1 MEIRKITSTAIALA
15 GIFAL
20 MSCGKETSPVT
31 GWNYNDPDNGG
42 FQVLPYT
49 EQETGPGLVLIEGG
63 RFTMG
68 RVEQDVL
75 YDWNNIPRTVTVSS
89 YYMDETEVRNLDYLE
104 YLFWL
109 SRVFGTDDVFRQIY
123 VKALP
128 DTLVWREKLAYNEPF
143 VEYYLR
149 HPAYRDY
156 PVVGVSW
163 LQANDFCSW
172 RTDRVNEYILVRE
185 GILDWDPNASGA
197 NNFNTDAYLAGKY
210 EGNVKK
216 LIPKPD
222 GSERKVRLEDG
233 IFLPKYR
240 LPTEAEWEY
249 ASFGLI
255 GNMSPDYIIK
265 ERRLYPWNGQGVRN
279 PEEKFIGDFMGN
291 FKRDKGDN
299 MGIAGYLN
307 DAADITAP
315 VFSYWPNDYGLY
327 NMAGNVSEWVL
338 DTYRTLSFEDVNDF
352 RPFRGNVFKTAM
364 IDSTD
369 LTIMVDQGDSL
380 LFDEDGNIISK
391 PGQIL
396 MRNVDIK
403 YKEDRLDER
412 RNYKYADNINYLDGD
427 HKNSSVFYDIDN
439 PGDNYLMY
447 QYPTPKDK
455 QQNPA
460 KDELGQNSLINN
472 KSKVYKGGSW
482 KDRAYWM
489 VPGTRRYLDQRQGT
503 AFIGFRC
510 AMDRVGS
517 PVGLGSKRRR

>member
-1 MEIRKITSTAIALA
+1 MEIRKITKLVFVLA
-15 GIFAL
+15 GAL
-20 MSCGKETSPVT
+20 TLASCHKETSPVT

-42 FQVLPYT
+42 FQVLPYS

-75 YDWNNIPRTVTVSS
+75 YDWNTIPRTVTISS
-89 YYMDETEVRNLDYLE
+89 YYLDETEVRNLDYLE

-109 SRVFGTDDVFRQIY
+109 SRVFGTDDVFKQIY
-123 VKALP
+123 IKELP
-128 DTLVWREKLAYNEPF
+128 DTLVWREKLAYNEPY

-156 PVVGVSW
+156 PVVGVNW
-163 LQANDFCSW
+163 LQANNFCAW
-172 RTDRVNEYILVRE
+172 RTDRVNEFILVRE
-185 GILDWDPNASGA
+185 GILDWDPNANLA

-222 GSERKVRLEDG
+222 GTERKVKMEDG

-249 ASFGLI
+249 AAFGLI

-265 ERRLYPWNGQGVRN
+265 ERKLYPWNGQGVRN

-299 MGIAGYLN
+299 MGISGYLN

-327 NMAGNVSEWVL
+327 NMGGNVSEWVL
-338 DTYRTLSFEDVNDF
+338 DTYRTLSPEDVDDF
-352 RPFRGNVFKTAM
+352 RPFRGNVFKTALV
-364 IDSTD
+364 DTTD
-369 LTIMVDQGDSL
+369 GTIMVDAADSL
-380 LFDEDGNIISK
+380 LFDSDGNIISK
-391 PGQIL
+391 PGSIL
-396 MRNVDIK
+396 TRQVDIK

-412 RNYKYADNINYLDGD
+412 RNYKYSDNINYLDGD
-427 HKNSSVFYDIDN
+427 HKNSSIYFDIDS
-439 PGDNYLMY
+439 PGENYLMY
-447 QYPTPKDK
+447 QYPVPKDK
-455 QQNPA
+455 QGA
-460 KDELGQNSLINN
+460 IRDEIGQNSLINN

-489 VPGTRRYLDQRQGT
+489 VPGTRRFLDQRQAT

-517 PVGLGSKRRR
+517 PVGLGNKRAR